1 MTALNLACGVYYFD
15 DPKWMNIDWEAH
27 SSKVLQKNLFKPLE
41 FDDCTFDFIY
51 TSHFIEHITL
61 DAAKRLLEE
70 CHRVLKPNG
79 VLRIVTPD
87 FEKICEEYLLQKT
100 LGFFQKS
107 EYVKFTL
114 TDQMTRNRPGGG
126 IQYWF
131 ALAKSDPELKE
142 FMSTWSG
149 SIAQSKE
156 LNSIQSH
163 KLNSKVRR
171 VKRIFANPAIIKRR
185 IVWRYCK
192 LVVFL
197 FPKWFRDQNVA
208 LCRPGE
214 RHIYMHDFS
223 SLKSLLTDVGF
234 NNVTRVSPWITRS
247 HYPEITEL
255 DLDSLGTPRKGK
267 ESMYVEAGKDEI

>member
-15 DPKWMNIDWEAH
+15 DPKWVNIDWEAN
-27 SSKVLQKNLFKPLE
+27 SSKVLQKNLFAPLE

-61 DAAKRLLEE
+61 DTAKRLLRE
-70 CHRVLKPNG
+70 CHRLLKPNG

-87 FEKICEEYLLQKT
+87 FEKICDEYLLQTK
-100 LGFFQKS
+100 LGFFQKA
-107 EYVKFTL
+107 EFVKFTL

-126 IQYWF
+126 IHYWRT
-131 ALAKSDPELKE
+131 LAKSDPELQE

-149 SIAQSKE
+149 SVAQSKE
-156 LNSIQSH
+156 LNSIQNH
-163 KLNSKVRR
+163 KINSKVRI
-171 VKRIFANPAIIKRR
+171 VKRIFANSAIIKRR
-185 IVWRYCK
+185 IVWRYCN

-197 FPKWFRDQNVA
+197 FPKWFRDQHVA

-214 RHIYMHDFS
+214 RHIYMHDFL
-223 SLKSLLTDVGF
+223 SLKSLLEDAGF
-234 NNVTRVSPWITRS
+234 DNVKKVSPLTTRS
-247 HYPEITEL
+247 HYTEITKL
-255 DLDSLGTPRKGK
+255 DLDSSGNPRKGK